1 MDPTPKA
8 THKLDLGKLIPYN
21 KKKLFLTRPNLSTVL
36 VSKCHKHVI
45 KGATKKDFINHF
57 NQLCPNFPVPSTRTL
72 TKRSCSY
79 SYIKQIKCVYH
90 LSQIICCQTYYA
102 SMDNLDQKFLD
113 QPVEVF
119 ITSFLLL
126 VYLILLVPLYIKR
139 RKNEQQDQPI
149 NFNQIPKSLESLLM
163 NFGIITTSLLM
174 WILLYV
180 MNRYGSVQSS

>member
-1 MDPTPKA
+1 MPQLSSSVHKDP
-8 THKLDLGKLIPYN
+8 KLN
-21 KKKLFLTRPNLSTVL
+21 V
-36 VSKCHKHVI
+36 
-45 KGATKKDFINHF
+45 
-57 NQLCPNFPVPSTRTL
+57 
-72 TKRSCSY
+72 
-79 SYIKQIKCVYH
+79 VYH

-102 SMDNLDQKFLD
+102 SMDNLGQKFLN

-126 VYLILLVPLYIKR
+126 VYLVLLIPLYIKR

-174 WILLYV
+174 WILFYV
-180 MNRYGSVQSS
+180 MNRYGFSSVKLKKQNKKCFTIFIAGVSPTSLTSTLTIYGHT